1 LWYHEEINLG
11 GYEPREVNYTFVT
24 AAITKKLS
32 ILVIRG
38 IEGRIF
44 IYDLS
49 A

>member
-1 LWYHEEINLG
+1 MNLG
-11 GYEPREVNYTFVT
+11 GDEPREVNYTFVT
-24 AAITKKLS
+24 AALTKKLG
-32 ILVIRG
+32 ILAIGG